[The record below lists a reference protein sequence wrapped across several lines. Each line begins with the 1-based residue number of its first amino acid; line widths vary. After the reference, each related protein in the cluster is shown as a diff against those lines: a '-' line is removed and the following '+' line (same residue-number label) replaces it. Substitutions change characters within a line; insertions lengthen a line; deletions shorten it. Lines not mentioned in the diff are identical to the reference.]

1 MIADMTTSVATVAWI
16 GAGGVIIGAVVGALA
31 SWVTAVVTSRRAAGE
46 ARDARRREAYGA
58 FLGSLDEILSLYL
71 TPEDFGR
78 QLKEDP
84 DFAPLARKALSS
96 ISRTSV
102 GVILSGSEEART
114 AVKGIEDARWGLY
127 AILKKPDDLAGLSS
141 LLQQIAELQ
150 VSFGDLAKE
159 ELVGPPRRGILRKH
173 RPSAAR
179 GGEVGVVRT

>member
-16 GAGGVIIGAVVGALA
+16 GTGGVVVGAVVSALA
-31 SWVTAVVTSRRAAGE
+31 SWLTAVVISTRAAGE
-46 ARDARRREAYGA
+46 ARSERRRGAYGA

-102 GVILSGSEEART
+102 GVVLTGSEEART
-114 AVKGIEDARWGLY
+114 AVKGIENARWGLY

-159 ELVGPPRRGILRKH
+159 ELAGPPRRRILRKR
-173 RPSAAR
+173 RPSA
-179 GGEVGVVRT
+179 VGTEAMS